1 MGSEKSPSLRC
12 KLLTEINIP
21 SARVYKFKN
30 KSIVANDLLSFTS
43 IFLTS
48 NTNLFAVKSQH
59 IVLLLSTKKYLNIL
73 GTYNDII
80 ILIEVDH
87 SQDSKFKILLL
98 QEA

>member
-1 MGSEKSPSLRC
+1 LQ
-12 KLLTEINIP
+12 
-21 SARVYKFKN
+21 
-30 KSIVANDLLSFTS
+30 
-43 IFLTS
+43 S
-48 NTNLFAVKSQH
+48 NPQH